1 MKKGDSLRV
10 GVIGVGSMG
19 RYHVRVYHELGVN
32 IVGVADADSEKTR
45 KIAAQYGTKA
55 YSDYIE
61 LLNQGLDAVSITV
74 PTIEH
79 KAVALAAIEQGV
91 NLLIEKPI
99 ADSVVS
105 AREILSA
112 AEKKK
117 IKLLVGHIERF
128 NPAVQRLKQIID
140 EGILGKLIL
149 ISARRV
155 GPFVSRIGDTGIIV
169 DVATHDID
177 ISRYL
182 VGKECISVFAR
193 STRYKNIKGDAAL
206 ILIDFGD
213 VFASIEVNWYTP
225 YKVRSLSVT
234 GIKGI
239 AYLDY
244 LKQELEIHNAEGSM
258 IPEIEREEPL
268 RRELVHFLD
277 CITGNKQPLV
287 SGYDGLKVLEIAA
300 RAEQIALERKEGSDE
315 PEK

>member
-1 MKKGDSLRV
+1 
-10 GVIGVGSMG
+10 MG
-19 RYHVRVYHELGVN
+19 RHHVRVYHELGVN
-32 IVGVADADSEKTR
+32 IVGVTDADLEKAQE
-45 KIAAQYGTKA
+45 IAAQYKTKA
-55 YSDYIE
+55 FADYQE
-61 LLNQGLDAVSITV
+61 LLSQNLDAVSITV
-74 PTIEH
+74 PTVEH
-79 KAVALAAIEQGV
+79 KMIALAAIEQGV

-99 ADSVVS
+99 ADSVNS
-105 AREILSA
+105 AEEIVA
-112 AEKKK
+112 AADKRRV
-117 IKLLVGHIERF
+117 KLLVGHIERF

-155 GPFVSRIGDTGIIV
+155 GPFVPRISDTGIIV

-182 VGKECISVFAR
+182 VGEECISVFAR
-193 STRYKNIKGDAAL
+193 ATRYRNMKGDAAL

-244 LKQELEIHNAEGSM
+244 LKQELEIHNAEGGM

-300 RAEQIALERKEGSDE
+300 RAEQIALEQKEGSDE

>member
-19 RYHVRVYHELGVN
+19 RHHVRVYHELGVN
-32 IVGVADADSEKTR
+32 IVGVADADSEKAR
-45 KIAAQYGTKA
+45 KIAVQYGTKA
-55 YSDYIE
+55 YADYIE

-79 KAVALAAIEQGV
+79 KAAALAAIEQGV

-105 AREILSA
+105 AWEILSA

-155 GPFVSRIGDTGIIV
+155 GPFVPRISDTGIIV

-182 VGKECISVFAR
+182 VGEECISVFAR
-193 STRYKNIKGDAAL
+193 STHYKNMKGDAAL
-206 ILIDFGD
+206 ILMDFGG

-234 GIKGI
+234 GTKGI

-244 LKQELEIHNAEGSM
+244 LKQELEIHNTKGSM
-258 IPEIEREEPL
+258 IPEIERKEPL

-277 CITGNKQPLV
+277 CIAGDKQPLV
-287 SGYDGLKVLEIAA
+287 TGYDGLKALEIAIQ
-300 RAEQIALERKEGSDE
+300 AEQISLSQKEGSDE

>member
-1 MKKGDSLRV
+1 MKKGYSLRV
-10 GVIGVGSMG
+10 GIIGVGSMG
-19 RYHVRVYHELGVN
+19 RHHVRVYHELGVN
-32 IVGVADADSEKTR
+32 IVGVTDADSGKAR

-55 YSDYIE
+55 YSGYIE
-61 LLNQGLDAVSITV
+61 LLNQGLDAVSIAV

-117 IKLLVGHIERF
+117 MKLLVGHIERF
-128 NPAVQRLKQIID
+128 NPVVQGLKQIMD
-140 EGILGKLIL
+140 EGILGRLIL

-182 VGKECISVFAR
+182 VGKECTSVFAR
-193 STRYKNIKGDAAL
+193 ATRYKNIKGDAAL
-206 ILIDFGD
+206 ILIDFGG

-225 YKVRSLSVT
+225 HKVRSLSVT
-234 GIKGI
+234 GTRGI

-244 LKQELEIHNAEGSM
+244 LKQEFEVHNTKGSM

-287 SGYDGLKVLEIAA
+287 SGHDGLKVLEIAA
-300 RAEQIALERKEGSDE
+300 RAEQIALEQKENSYE
-315 PEK
+315 PER